1 MGAGTGEY
9 FVKIAAKEG
18 LCTNS
23 ECGTELLISDS
34 AVIPIAQQI
43 DNVCTLEKHQGP
55 PRISVFAEE
64 FLS

>member
-1 MGAGTGEY
+1 MGSGTGEY
-9 FVKIAAKEG
+9 LDKIAAKEG

-23 ECGTELLISDS
+23 ECGAELLIS
-34 AVIPIAQQI
+34 VIPLALQI

-55 PRISVFAEE
+55 PKISVFAED